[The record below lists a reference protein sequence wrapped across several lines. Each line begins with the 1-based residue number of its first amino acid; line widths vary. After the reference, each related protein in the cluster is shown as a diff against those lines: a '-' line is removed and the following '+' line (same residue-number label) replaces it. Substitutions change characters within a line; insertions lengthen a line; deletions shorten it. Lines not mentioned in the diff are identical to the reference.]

1 MGQLGSVYEGVRGR
15 IVELVDSLDQ
25 AAAARQV
32 PACPLWSVQD
42 VIAHSTGNCADILN
56 GNIEGAATEGWTQ
69 AQVEARREWKLGD
82 VLAEWNDVGPKIAA
96 MLDGFP
102 GRYANQI
109 IADLTV
115 HEHDIRG
122 ALNQPGHRD
131 SDGVAIGTEFLVTM
145 MLHMGAVVSGVGPL
159 EVRAG
164 DKTWFLGTGE
174 PATGDRDS
182 WREFV
187 AVGETASP
195 PEKAIVGSV
204 STSQFELFRAT
215 TGRRSASQ
223 IRRFDWTV
231 DPDPFLPIFGYG
243 LFTMRP
249 TDLEE

>member
-1 MGQLGSVYEGVRGR
+1 MRELGSVYEGVRGR
-15 IVELVDSLDQ
+15 IGELVASLDE
-25 AAAARQV
+25 AAAARPV
-32 PACPLWSVQD
+32 PACPTWSVQD
-42 VIAHSTGNCADILN
+42 VIAHAMGICADIVN
-56 GNIEGAATEGWTQ
+56 GNIEGAATEPWTQ

-82 VLAEWNDVGPKIAA
+82 VLAEWDDVGPKIAG
-96 MLDGFP
+96 MLDGFS

-122 ALNQPGHRD
+122 ALNEPGHRD

-145 MLHMGAVVSGVGPL
+145 MIHMGAVVSGAGPL
-159 EVRAG
+159 EIRAG
-164 DKTWFLGTGE
+164 DKTWIVGTGE

-187 AVGETASP
+187 AVGESASP
-195 PEKAIVGSV
+195 LEKAIVGSV

-215 TGRRSASQ
+215 TGRRSAAQ
-223 IRRFDWTV
+223 ICGFDWTV

-243 LFTMRP
+243 PFTIRP